1 MPKNDTPI
9 SIHWFRRDLRLDDN
23 AGFYRALRSDHP
35 VLPLF
40 IFDKNI
46 LDKLPTRDARVEFLQ
61 RTVEALQRDLR
72 GQRGDLIVRYGKPE
86 QIWRELLEEYHIGA
100 VYTNHDYETYAKQR
114 DGRIEDLLAERD
126 IPFRTYKDHVIFEK
140 SEVTK
145 NDGDPYVVFTPYKNK
160 WLEKLTSRSPVG
172 RKTNEE
178 TDTYYLQPYPNRA
191 YFKNLYET
199 SEPLP
204 MPSLAD
210 LGFEPTNTYIP
221 PRRVADELL
230 QTYDET
236 RDYPAIE
243 GTSRLGIHLRHGTV
257 SIRAKARRARAL
269 NDTFLVELVWR
280 DFYSQILDHF
290 PHVETKPFRAKYEA
304 IPWRDDEADF
314 QRWCDG
320 TTGYPIVDAGMRELN
335 ETGYMHNRVRMI
347 TASFLTKHLLLNWQ
361 WGESYFAEKLL
372 DYELASNNGGW
383 QWAAGSGTDAQPYF
397 RVFNPESQMKKFDK
411 QQVYIRRWVPEFGT
425 DAYPAPMV
433 EHKMA
438 RERAISTYK
447 RALTGEE
454 PVKT

>member
-1 MPKNDTPI
+1 MPENDTPI

-23 AGFYRALRSDHP
+23 AGFYRALRGDHP

-61 RTVEALQRDLR
+61 RTVEDLQRDLR
-72 GQRGDLIVRYGKPE
+72 GQRGDLIVRYGTPE
-86 QIWRELLEEYHIGA
+86 QVWRDLLEEYPIGT
-100 VYTNHDYETYAKQR
+100 VYTNHDYETYAKER

-140 SEVTK
+140 SEVVK
-145 NDGDPYVVFTPYKNK
+145 NDGNPYVVFTPYKNK
-160 WLEKLTSRSPVG
+160 WLEKLTSRAPVG
-172 RKTNEE
+172 SKTSEE
-178 TDTYYLQPYPNRA
+178 TDTFYLQPYPNRA
-191 YFKNLYET
+191 YFGNLFPT

-210 LGFEPTNTYIP
+210 MGFEPTNTHIP
-221 PRRVADELL
+221 PVRVADELIRH
-230 QTYDET
+230 YDET
-236 RDYPAIE
+236 RNFPAIE

-280 DFYSQILDHF
+280 DFYAQILHHF
-290 PHVETKPFRAKYEA
+290 PHVETAPFRAKYEA
-304 IPWRDDEADF
+304 IPWRDDEDDF

-347 TASFLTKHLLLNWQ
+347 VASFLTKHLLLSWQ

-372 DYELASNNGGW
+372 DYDLASNNGGW
-383 QWAAGSGTDAQPYF
+383 QWAAGCGTDAQPYF

-411 QQVYIRRWVPEFGT
+411 NKVYIRRWVPEFGT

-447 RALTGEE
+447 RALTGSE
-454 PVKT
+454 PVKL